1 MSDATYDSLLTQTCT
16 IQRRTQGDL
25 DKWGAAEVSINNS
38 ATGVAC
44 LIQPAYEV
52 LEFDVRGQKQIAN
65 FVGYFKIT
73 ENIEVDDIIV
83 FETKNYAVLGVENA
97 GAQNHHTEAQL
108 RSLENK

>member
-1 MSDATYDSLLTQTCT
+1 MSDAIYDSLLTQTCT
-16 IQRRTQGDL
+16 IQRRTQGSV
-25 DKWGAAEVSINNS
+25 DKWGDAEVSIDNS

-52 LEFDVRGQKQIAN
+52 LEFDVRGQKQTAN
-65 FVGYFKIT
+65 FVGYFKET

-83 FETKNYAVLGVENA
+83 FKSKNYAVLGVEDAA
-97 GAQNHHTEAQL
+97 GQGHHKEILL